1 MCSRVARSRVRVL
14 GLENGLLK
22 TLKKLD
28 NFLNSPLPDEIDSDG
43 TGEETHSNRK
53 YLDANELTLADCNL
67 LPKLHIVKVMTSHDT
82 ENTAGAS
89 YHTLDC
95 RQYF

>member
-1 MCSRVARSRVRVL
+1 ML

-28 NFLNSPLPDEIDSDG
+28 DFLNSALPDEIDSDDA
-43 TGEETHSNRK
+43 GEETHSRRK
-53 YLDANELTLADCNL
+53 YLDGNELTLADCNL
-67 LPKLHIVKVMTSHDT
+67 LPKLHIVKVTTSDYT

-89 YHTLDC
+89 CHMSYC
-95 RQYF
+95 CQYF